1 MEKSSYS
8 IGLMSG
14 TSLDGLDLV
23 LVEFTWE
30 ERHLK
35 ESVNY
40 RIAHAKTVP
49 YSVKWKSELSE
60 AYKLNGN
67 ELQFLNHKL
76 GQLFSN
82 EINDFIEEL
91 TAGGFNKEIEFIGS
105 HGHTVFHQPD
115 LGYTYQIGN
124 GPEIVRGTGI
134 ETICDFRVQDVSL
147 GGQGAPL
154 VPAGDAFLFR
164 QYRACVNLGGF
175 ANISYE
181 YQGQRVAYDI
191 VPVNFIMNKLCLQQ
205 GFEFDKGGEIARSS
219 EVDARLLVD
228 LNAYDYYLR
237 LHRPKSLG
245 QEQIEKFYMPLI
257 ERSRLPFEIILA
269 TLVKHASEQICQVL
283 NSLNGDV
290 LFTGGGVYN
299 TYLMDLIKENSKDC
313 NIVIP
318 ENELIDFK
326 EALIFSFLGLLRK
339 KKQINVFASVTGA
352 EIDHSSGR
360 IYEPLKTN

>member
-30 ERHLK
+30 ERRLK
-35 ESVNY
+35 ESIKY
-40 RIAHAKTVP
+40 RIARAKTVP
-49 YSVKWKSELSE
+49 YSAQWKNELSA
-60 AYKLNGN
+60 AYRLKGD
-67 ELQFLNHKL
+67 ELQLLNHKL
-76 GQLFSN
+76 GKLYSMEVNKFID
-82 EINDFIEEL
+82 ELIEE
-91 TAGGFNKEIEFIGS
+91 GFNKEIEFIGS
-105 HGHTVFHQPD
+105 HGHTVFHKPD

-164 QYRACVNLGGF
+164 QFRACVNLGGF

-181 YQGQRVAYDI
+181 YQGQRVAFDI

-205 GFEFDKGGEIARSS
+205 GFDYDKGGDIARSS
-219 EVDARLLVD
+219 HPDGELLAD
-228 LNAYDYYLR
+228 LNAYDYYLG
-237 LHRPKSLG
+237 LHGPKSLG

-257 ERSRLPFEIILA
+257 EQSKLSFEVILA
-269 TLVKHASEQICQVL
+269 TLIAHASEQICRVL
-283 NSLNGDV
+283 NTLDGDI

-299 TYLMDLIKENSKDC
+299 DYLMEGIQEKSKNC
-313 NIVIP
+313 NIVVP
-318 ENELIDFK
+318 DKDLIDFK